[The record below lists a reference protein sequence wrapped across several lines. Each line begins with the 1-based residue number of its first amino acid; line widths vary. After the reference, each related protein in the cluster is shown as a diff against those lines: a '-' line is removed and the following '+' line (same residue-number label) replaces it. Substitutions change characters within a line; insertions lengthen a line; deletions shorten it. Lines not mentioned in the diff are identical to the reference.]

1 MGRGGS
7 IHGFAELVC
16 SQSSAVHESIGAWEA
31 CEHGHGMMSVASRYD
46 VCIRFCV
53 GLVILRRRLL
63 KGEAS
68 VRRRSVLLSQRVSLW

>member
-1 MGRGGS
+1 
-7 IHGFAELVC
+7 
-16 SQSSAVHESIGAWEA
+16 
-31 CEHGHGMMSVASRYD
+31 MMSVASRYD